1 VISKARGLGGVTA
14 TGSHAGGWWALPQ
27 LARTYAICRGA
38 PTYVRTCTYVY
49 KNYTG
54 NFLRT
59 YLPNYGTYVRTY
71 VGLVDSCLRR
81 SPYVL
86 RTSVR
91 TYGHSVMLYVHTNGE
106 IRTKRFESRV
116 LRVRTYVGAPMRL
129 EKGWVGRC
137 YVPRPAFAF
146 WIREYIRRCSG
157 VQHVT
162 TYVLHVLRCG
172 KRCSCG

>member
-1 VISKARGLGGVTA
+1 MIVKTRGLAGVTA

-71 VGLVDSCLRR
+71 VGLVDSCLRTAFA
-81 SPYVL
+81 V
-86 RTSVR
+86 RTAYFR
-91 TYGHSVMLYVHTNGE
+91 TYGHSVILY
-106 IRTKRFESRV
+106 IRTAKFV
-116 LRVRTYVGAPMRL
+116 LRT
-129 EKGWVGRC
+129 
-137 YVPRPAFAF
+137 
-146 WIREYIRRCSG
+146 
-157 VQHVT
+157 
-162 TYVLHVLRCG
+162 
-172 KRCSCG
+172 